1 MAIQWGLGS
10 TTEKLLSTPVKTGW
24 FRSIQALWH
33 VITGPSIPDRQN
45 VSRVYLFYF
54 FYECWWKSCIQIIL
68 IYFDVFISW
77 LLFHFPVFW
86 QAPCPSPPP
95 YVENGIR
102 LFIGQEHGRRARYI
116 CNNGFRLSGMTQ
128 SSPYLICDKGQWK
141 GGNPA
146 CQECE
151 YNLKSRQEN
160 KHPPLMFIIQWNK
173 TA

>member
-1 MAIQWGLGS
+1 MGTWINHGKTFEYTCKNGLV
-10 TTEKLLSTPVKTGW
+10 PVHS
-24 FRSIQALWH
+24 SI
-33 VITGPSIPDRQN
+33 VTCYNGTFNPGPPKC
-45 VSRVYLFYF
+45 VPGMFVLFF

-68 IYFDVFISW
+68 IYFDVLISW
-77 LLFHFPVFW
+77 LLFHFSVFW

-116 CNNGFRLSGMTQ
+116 CNNGFRLSGMNQ

-160 KHPPLMFIIQWNK
+160 KDPPLMFIIQWNK